1 MPGQGRIPGLSAAP
15 GVPDAAANPRR
26 NARTTCRPGLWLV
39 EYYNDSL
46 DYDRAVQEYVE
57 ALGGRIQEFREA
69 HGNDHEGGLSSGC
82 VASARAAV
90 ERSKRYPEFRQGV
103 RAAMP
108 ALMSYQTDS
117 AYQSALHRYM
127 ACFQESTGLTLQGP
141 SVEGAQVVQLRLR
154 ELRGGGASDD
164 ALRAE
169 ELRLAALDLQCF
181 EQHLEG
187 ELRAS
192 GYRTLAKAGLV
203 PKGSEAAP

>member
-1 MPGQGRIPGLSAAP
+1 
-15 GVPDAAANPRR
+15 
-26 NARTTCRPGLWLV
+26 
-39 EYYNDSL
+39 
-46 DYDRAVQEYVE
+46 
-57 ALGGRIQEFREA
+57 
-69 HGNDHEGGLSSGC
+69 
-82 VASARAAV
+82 
-90 ERSKRYPEFRQGV
+90 
-103 RAAMP
+103 MP